1 MCSERLPGIM
11 IAWNTRSGVHAVDS
25 GGWSGTSRSSN
36 GAEDFIAVV
45 TALWLRTMTVVK
57 KRI

>member
-1 MCSERLPGIM
+1 M

-57 KRI
+57 SVSDGAA